1 METLKITQVQLF
13 ILISSSTAHFV
24 CKILHMQLDW
34 NLVVLFLS
42 LVTCMGDICVKF
54 YGLKNTFNLCYVYVF
69 LEILV
74 RRIVFKNVFVHWNLA
89 GRLSVLINLIHPS
102 NYEVYCSLSQHHV
115 WHVLILF
122 FNVQP
127 FTLISM
133 SFLFKHAV
141 FMFLLCIIKCSDFLG
156 ISLPCSWFSWFL
168 SLIEMKQKSFFKH
181 FLTPL
186 SLRSDPDAM
195 Q

>member
-1 METLKITQVQLF
+1 MQNIAHAVGSKFGCIVF
-13 ILISSSTAHFV
+13 IPRNLYGRYMGWKTHLISAMFMCFYPQLV
-24 CKILHMQLDW
+24 ILT
-34 NLVVLFLS
+34 S
-42 LVTCMGDICVKF
+42 C
-54 YGLKNTFNLCYVYVF
+54 
-69 LEILV
+69 EILV

-141 FMFLLCIIKCSDFLG
+141 FMFLLCMIKCSDFLG